1 MKVTEKILN
10 EIFRYRQINN
20 YISEQELPPPPGG
33 ELPPPPAGE
42 LPPPPGDTPEGTP
55 PPPAEGVQ
63 PPAPEAPVP
72 VDVENDPDVE
82 KVGEEKEQKKEIEVT
97 DLVKGQENVEKKQE
111 EYFNNLFSHLDQ
123 LENKLTAMDDIIN
136 KLNNIET
143 KLEKYR
149 TKTPEEKLELRTFDS
164 GPFNKKLSD
173 FFQDKEDEFEKT
185 GRDQY
190 IITPDDVESYSSN
203 EIKSSFRDFGVEDTD
218 LSGFKKIY

>member
-20 YISEQELPPPPGG
+20 YISEQELPPPPSG
-33 ELPPPPAGE
+33 ELPPPTGE
-42 LPPPPGDTPEGTP
+42 LPPPPGGAPEGT

-185 GRDQY
+185 GKDQY

-203 EIKSSFRDFGVEDTD
+203 EIKSSFRDFDVDDAD
-218 LSGFKKIY
+218 LSGFKNIY